1 MMELNNT
8 LSKFT
13 DTSKNGVA
21 VRKESIEIMVKCLS
35 PVIPHLCHHLWLLL
49 GGKEAV
55 VDANWPVVD
64 ESALIQDNIQ
74 IIAQVNGKLR
84 AKMMIP
90 LNSDNQKV
98 QELAFADEG
107 VSKHIEGKEIIKVI
121 VVPNKLINV
130 VVR

>member
-1 MMELNNT
+1 
-8 LSKFT
+8 
-13 DTSKNGVA
+13 
-21 VRKESIEIMVKCLS
+21 
-35 PVIPHLCHHLWLLL
+35 
-49 GGKEAV
+49 V

-107 VSKHIEGKEIIKVI
+107 VRKNIEGKEIIKVI

>member
-1 MMELNNT
+1 M
-8 LSKFT
+8 
-13 DTSKNGVA
+13 
-21 VRKESIEIMVKCLS
+21 
-35 PVIPHLCHHLWLLL
+35 
-49 GGKEAV
+49 

-107 VSKHIEGKEIIKVI
+107 VRKNIEGKEIIKVI

>member
-1 MMELNNT
+1 M
-8 LSKFT
+8 
-13 DTSKNGVA
+13 
-21 VRKESIEIMVKCLS
+21 
-35 PVIPHLCHHLWLLL
+35 PHLWFLL
-49 GGKEAV
+49 GGKKAV
-55 VDANWPVVD
+55 VDTNWPVVD

-90 LNSDNQKV
+90 LNSDNQEV
-98 QELAFADEG
+98 QELALADEG

-130 VVR
+130 VVS